1 MFWLKPNSHYT
12 TNDGKLYGEFYA
24 DAAEDL
30 ATSLDGVDIEKGS
43 IAYVISSGKFYVF
56 NSSGEW
62 ISSDSDSASGTKS
75 TTLSAS
81 TNKLSTQSD
90 LISTKELDDIADE
103 SNISALSSDLAQES
117 EDEEEEAT
125 K

>member
-24 DAAEDL
+24 DTAEDL

-43 IAYVISSGKFYVF
+43 IAYVIASGKFYVL

-62 ISSDSDSASGTKS
+62 IISDSDSASGTKS
-75 TTLSAS
+75 TTLSTS
-81 TNKLSTQSD
+81 KNKLRTPND
-90 LISTKELDDIADE
+90 LISTKDLDAIADE
-103 SNISALSSDLAQES
+103 NNVSALSFDLAQES
-117 EDEEEEAT
+117 EDEKEEAT
-125 K
+125 E

>member
-12 TNDGKLYGEFYA
+12 SNDGKLYGEFYA
-24 DAAEDL
+24 DTAEDL

-43 IAYVISSGKFYVF
+43 IAYVIASGKFYVL

-75 TTLSAS
+75 TALSMS
-81 TNKLSTQSD
+81 TNTLKTQSD
-90 LISTKELDDIADE
+90 LISTKGIDAIADE
-103 SNISALSSDLAQES
+103 KNISAQSFDLTQES

>member
-24 DAAEDL
+24 DTAEDL

-43 IAYVISSGKFYVF
+43 IAYVIASGKFYVL

-62 ISSDSDSASGTKS
+62 IISDSDSTSGTKS

-81 TNKLSTQSD
+81 PNKLSTQSD
-90 LISTKELDDIADE
+90 LISTKELEAIADE
-103 SNISALSSDLAQES
+103 RNINAQSFDLTQKS
-117 EDEEEEAT
+117 EDEKEEAT
-125 K
+125 E

>member
-24 DAAEDL
+24 DTAEDL
-30 ATSLDGVDIEKGS
+30 ATSLDGVDIAKGS
-43 IAYVISSGKFYVF
+43 IAYVISSGAFYVF

-62 ISSDSDSASGTKS
+62 INSESDSASGTKS
-75 TTLSAS
+75 TTLSTS
-81 TNKLSTQSD
+81 TNKLRTQSE
-90 LISTKELDDIADE
+90 LISTKGLDAIADE
-103 SNISALSSDLAQES
+103 RNISAQSFDLTQES

-125 K
+125 E

>member
-24 DAAEDL
+24 DTAEDL

-43 IAYVISSGKFYVF
+43 ITYVTASGNFYVL

-62 ISSDSDSASGTKS
+62 INSDSDSASGTNN
-75 TTLSAS
+75 TTLSTS
-81 TNKLSTQSD
+81 TNKLRAQND
-90 LISTKELDDIADE
+90 PISTKEV
-103 SNISALSSDLAQES
+103 DLTQES

-125 K
+125 E

>member
-24 DAAEDL
+24 DTVEDL

-43 IAYVISSGKFYVF
+43 IAYVIASGKFYVL

-62 ISSDSDSASGTKS
+62 IISDSDSASVTKS
-75 TTLSAS
+75 TTLSTS
-81 TNKLSTQSD
+81 KNKLSTQSD
-90 LISTKELDDIADE
+90 LISTKGLDAIAGE
-103 SNISALSSDLAQES
+103 NNISALSFDLAQES
-117 EDEEEEAT
+117 KDEEEEAT
-125 K
+125 E

>member
-12 TNDGKLYGEFYA
+12 TNDGKLYGDFFA
-24 DAAEDL
+24 NTAEDL

-43 IAYVISSGKFYVF
+43 IAYVIASGKFYVL

-62 ISSDSDSASGTKS
+62 ISSDSDSASGTTS
-75 TTLSAS
+75 TTISTS

-90 LISTKELDDIADE
+90 LISTKELDAIADE
-103 SNISALSSDLAQES
+103 KNISAQSFDLSQES
-117 EDEEEEAT
+117 KDEEEEAT
-125 K
+125 E

>member
-24 DAAEDL
+24 DTAEDL

-43 IAYVISSGKFYVF
+43 IAYVIASGKFYVL

-62 ISSDSDSASGTKS
+62 IISDSDSASGTKS
-75 TTLSAS
+75 TTLSTS
-81 TNKLSTQSD
+81 TNKLSTRSD
-90 LISTKELDDIADE
+90 LISTKELDAIADE

-117 EDEEEEAT
+117 KDEEEEAT
-125 K
+125 E

>member
-24 DAAEDL
+24 DTAEDL

-43 IAYVISSGKFYVF
+43 IAYVIASGKFYVF

-62 ISSDSDSASGTKS
+62 INSDSDSASGTTS
-75 TTLSAS
+75 TTISSS

-90 LISTKELDDIADE
+90 LISTKGLDAIADE
-103 SNISALSSDLAQES
+103 KTISAQSFDLTQES
-117 EDEEEEAT
+117 EGEEEEAT
-125 K
+125 E

>member
-24 DAAEDL
+24 DTAEDL

-43 IAYVISSGKFYVF
+43 IAYVIASGKFYVL

-62 ISSDSDSASGTKS
+62 INSDSGSA
-75 TTLSAS
+75 
-81 TNKLSTQSD
+81 QSFD
-90 LISTKELDDIADE
+90 LT
-103 SNISALSSDLAQES
+103 QES
-117 EDEEEEAT
+117 EDEEKEAT
-125 K
+125 E

>member
-24 DAAEDL
+24 DTAEDL

-43 IAYVISSGKFYVF
+43 IAYVIASGKFYVL

-62 ISSDSDSASGTKS
+62 IISDSDSASGSKS
-75 TTLSAS
+75 TTLSTSA
-81 TNKLSTQSD
+81 NKLSTRSD
-90 LISTKELDDIADE
+90 LISTKEVDAIADE

-117 EDEEEEAT
+117 KDEEEEAT
-125 K
+125 E

>member
-24 DAAEDL
+24 DTAEDL

-43 IAYVISSGKFYVF
+43 IAYVIASGKFYVL

-62 ISSDSDSASGTKS
+62 IISDPDSASGTKS
-75 TTLSAS
+75 TTLSTS
-81 TNKLSTQSD
+81 TNKLRTPND
-90 LISTKELDDIADE
+90 LISTKDLDAIADE
-103 SNISALSSDLAQES
+103 NNVSALSFDLAQES
-117 EDEEEEAT
+117 EDEKEEAT
-125 K
+125 E

>member
-24 DAAEDL
+24 DTAEDL

-43 IAYVISSGKFYVF
+43 IAYVIASGKFYVL
-56 NSSGEW
+56 NSSDEW
-62 ISSDSDSASGTKS
+62 IISDADSASVTKS
-75 TTLSAS
+75 TTLSTS

-90 LISTKELDDIADE
+90 LISTKEPDAIADE
-103 SNISALSSDLAQES
+103 SNISALSFDLAQES
-117 EDEEEEAT
+117 KDEEEEAT
-125 K
+125 E